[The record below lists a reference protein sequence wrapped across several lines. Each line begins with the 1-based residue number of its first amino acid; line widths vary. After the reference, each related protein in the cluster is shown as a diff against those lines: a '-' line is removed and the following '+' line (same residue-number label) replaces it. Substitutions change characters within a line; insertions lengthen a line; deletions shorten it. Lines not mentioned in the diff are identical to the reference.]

1 MNKKSLYATI
11 SVVKGNHKED
21 INIFET
27 EGQKYG
33 IEIVIGDDVK
43 KLENLTSEKQKIE
56 QLLND
61 VVLGAQNFTL
71 LEDFAYDFRDK

>member
-1 MNKKSLYATI
+1 MVNKNLYATI
-11 SVVKGNHKED
+11 SVVKGNQKED
-21 INIFET
+21 INVFET
-27 EGQKYG
+27 EEQKYG
-33 IEIVIGDDVK
+33 IEIVIGDEVK
-43 KLENLTSEKQKIE
+43 KLENLTSDKQKIE

>member
-11 SVVKGNHKED
+11 SVVKGNQKED
-21 INIFET
+21 INVFET
-27 EGQKYG
+27 EEQKYG
-33 IEIVIGDDVK
+33 VEIVIGDKVK
-43 KLENLTSEKQKIE
+43 KLENLTSDKQKIE
-56 QLLND
+56 QLLDD